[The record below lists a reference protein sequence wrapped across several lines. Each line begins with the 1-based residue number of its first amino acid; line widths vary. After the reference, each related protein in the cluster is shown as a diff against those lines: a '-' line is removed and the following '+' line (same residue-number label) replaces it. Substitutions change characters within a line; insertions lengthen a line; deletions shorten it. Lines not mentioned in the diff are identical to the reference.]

1 MYLRIENLRK
11 IFEENRG
18 IEKIDFSIEKGE
30 LISLLGPSGCGK
42 TTLLNIIG
50 GFLKPDNGKI
60 YLEDRDITDI
70 PPEKRDIS
78 TVFQSYALFPHM
90 NVLENIKYGLKYK
103 KLTKKEQNELALE
116 YLKIV
121 GLDGYEK
128 KSIQELSGG
137 QQQRVA
143 LARALVLYPK
153 ILLLD
158 EPFSNLDAKLKIS
171 MREELKELQKN
182 LKISMIFVTHDQE
195 EALSIS
201 DKVVVM
207 NNGRIEQIGTPEE
220 IYYSPIN
227 EYVANFIGKSNFILK
242 DGAKKLIRPE
252 NIKIEKNQKGNW
264 EVINKEFMGAYTILK
279 IRNGIEEL
287 YVNIQG
293 EKGREY
299 KLGDL
304 VEISYSFNKKS
315 YCKAKFTITF
325 FLFFRKKIHLSTS
338 K

>member
-153 ILLLD
+153 VLLLD

-242 DGAKKLIRPE
+242 DGVKKLIRPE
-252 NIKIEKNQKGNW
+252 NIKIEKNQKGSW
-264 EVINKEFMGAYTILK
+264 KIINKEFMGAYTILK
-279 IRNGIEEL
+279 IKNETEEI

-293 EKGREY
+293 EEGREY
-299 KLGDL
+299 ILGDL
-304 VEISYSFNKKS
+304 VEIS
-315 YCKAKFTITF
+315 I
-325 FLFFRKKIHLSTS
+325 
-338 K
+338 

>member
-227 EYVANFIGKSNFILK
+227 DYVANFIGKSNFILK
-242 DGAKKLIRPE
+242 DGVKKLIRPE

-264 EVINKEFMGAYTILK
+264 KVINKEFMGAYTILK
-279 IRNGIEEL
+279 IRNGREEL

-304 VEISYSFNKKS
+304 VEISM
-315 YCKAKFTITF
+315 
-325 FLFFRKKIHLSTS
+325 
-338 K
+338 

>member
-1 MYLRIENLRK
+1 MYLRIENLKK

-207 NNGRIEQIGTPEE
+207 NNGKIEQIGTPEE

-242 DGAKKLIRPE
+242 DGVKKLIRPE
-252 NIKIEKNQKGNW
+252 NIKIEKNQKGSW
-264 EVINKEFMGAYTILK
+264 KIINKEFMGAYTILK
-279 IRNGIEEL
+279 IKNETEEI

-299 KLGDL
+299 ILGDL
-304 VEISYSFNKKS
+304 VEIS
-315 YCKAKFTITF
+315 I
-325 FLFFRKKIHLSTS
+325 
-338 K
+338 

>member
-1 MYLRIENLRK
+1 MYLRIENLKK

-207 NNGRIEQIGTPEE
+207 NNGKIEQIGTPEE

-242 DGAKKLIRPE
+242 DGVKKLIRPE
-252 NIKIEKNQKGNW
+252 NIKIEKNQKGSW
-264 EVINKEFMGAYTILK
+264 KIINKEFMGAYTILK
-279 IRNGIEEL
+279 IKNETEEI

-293 EKGREY
+293 EEGREY
-299 KLGDL
+299 ILGDL
-304 VEISYSFNKKS
+304 VEIS
-315 YCKAKFTITF
+315 
-325 FLFFRKKIHLSTS
+325 L
-338 K
+338 

>member
-1 MYLRIENLRK
+1 MYLRIENLKK

-171 MREELKELQKN
+171 MREELKELRKN

-207 NNGRIEQIGTPEE
+207 NNGKIEQIGTPEE

-242 DGAKKLIRPE
+242 DGVKKLIRPE
-252 NIKIEKNQKGNW
+252 NIKIEKNQKGSW
-264 EVINKEFMGAYTILK
+264 KIINKEFMGAYTILK
-279 IRNGIEEL
+279 IKNETEEL

-299 KLGDL
+299 ILGDL
-304 VEISYSFNKKS
+304 VEIS
-315 YCKAKFTITF
+315 
-325 FLFFRKKIHLSTS
+325 L
-338 K
+338 

>member
-1 MYLRIENLRK
+1 MYLRIENLKK

-242 DGAKKLIRPE
+242 DGVKKLIRPE
-252 NIKIEKNQKGNW
+252 NIKIEKNQKGSW
-264 EVINKEFMGAYTILK
+264 KIINKEFMGAYTILK
-279 IRNGIEEL
+279 IKNETEEL

-299 KLGDL
+299 ILGDL
-304 VEISYSFNKKS
+304 VEIS
-315 YCKAKFTITF
+315 I
-325 FLFFRKKIHLSTS
+325 
-338 K
+338 

>member
-60 YLEDRDITDI
+60 YLENRDITDI

-207 NNGRIEQIGTPEE
+207 NNGKIEQIGTPEE

-242 DGAKKLIRPE
+242 DGVKKLIRPE
-252 NIKIEKNQKGNW
+252 NIKIEKNQKGSW
-264 EVINKEFMGAYTILK
+264 KIINKEFMGAYTILK
-279 IRNGIEEL
+279 IKNETEEI

-299 KLGDL
+299 ILGDL
-304 VEISYSFNKKS
+304 VEIS
-315 YCKAKFTITF
+315 I
-325 FLFFRKKIHLSTS
+325 
-338 K
+338 

>member
-1 MYLRIENLRK
+1 MYLRIENLKK

-103 KLTKKEQNELALE
+103 KLTKKEQNELALK

-201 DKVVVM
+201 DKVVVI

-227 EYVANFIGKSNFILK
+227 DYVANFIGKSNFILK
-242 DGAKKLIRPE
+242 DGIKKLIRPE

-279 IRNGIEEL
+279 IRNGREDL

-304 VEISYSFNKKS
+304 VEISM
-315 YCKAKFTITF
+315 
-325 FLFFRKKIHLSTS
+325 
-338 K
+338 